1 MHLSKPLRGKLGHLT
16 LFQNIWKIVI
26 GVGRAVKAL
35 CAKAPGISG
44 KHGCGTHQMILKHP
58 LVCKYPNYSLPAPT
72 SNKRG
77 LARTL
82 SSDLCHGSHPSFKSL
97 FWHFQVIKKQAELSW
112 AESHFTC
119 LPKVSSRG
127 PKTNRGPSHWQE
139 PLSNHQVTTQS
150 TGYCLYL

>member
-1 MHLSKPLRGKLGHLT
+1 MPPSKPPRGKLGHLT

-35 CAKAPGISG
+35 CAKAPGISE
-44 KHGCGTHQMILKHP
+44 KHGCDTHQMILKHP

-97 FWHFQVIKKQAELSW
+97 FWHFQAIKKQSELSW
-112 AESHFTC
+112 AELNLISHASPRRALEDLRRTEVQATDRS
-119 LPKVSSRG
+119 LWATIR
-127 PKTNRGPSHWQE
+127 
-139 PLSNHQVTTQS
+139 
-150 TGYCLYL
+150 